1 MSDQLEKI
9 IQIKRQNEKKWLGMK
24 NVVGV
29 GIGLTSGG
37 DFGIIVSIKEESV
50 KLRKRIPSEIDR
62 IPVEIKVTGEIRALD

>member
-37 DFGIIVSIKEESV
+37 DVGIIVSTKEESV
-50 KLRKRIPSEIDR
+50 KLRKKIPNEIDR
-62 IPVEIKVTGEIRALD
+62 IPVEIQVTGEIRALD